1 MSIENFSNT
10 LIALSTVAGAAIGGL
25 GLNSWKNQKRWE
37 IDHDLAKRLLV
48 NLFKYRDAIQGVR
61 NPAIF
66 SNEQPAPPEE
76 QAARMTDEKIRF
88 YGITKAYENRWAKVS
103 NLRAELYADATEAE
117 AYWGRDYKTA
127 FKRLTDLEM
136 ELAQN
141 IRLYLTIIDP
151 DTNQARR
158 DSYQEIL
165 RAEREVMYAIY
176 DDSDD
181 YWRDFE
187 AALEAVETYLR
198 VKMGSSRW

>member
-1 MSIENFSNT
+1 
-10 LIALSTVAGAAIGGL
+10 
-25 GLNSWKNQKRWE
+25 
-37 IDHDLAKRLLV
+37 
-48 NLFKYRDAIQGVR
+48 
-61 NPAIF
+61 
-66 SNEQPAPPEE
+66 
-76 QAARMTDEKIRF
+76 MTDEKIRF